1 MAIKAV
7 IHTNQSSIDRVL
19 GAGAPVVLAFWS
31 PQSTVEDDPMIL
43 ETLAV
48 DFAGRALIAKV
59 NAKDEAAL
67 MARFNV
73 KHLPS
78 FVFVKD
84 QRAVATVPGPLTED
98 ALRAWLRHLV
108 EGAPRPQ
115 TAQPGQ
121 KTNGHSNGHA
131 NGHSRQAPTTPV
143 HLTDATFPQTI
154 NGDLPVLVDF
164 WAEWCG
170 PCRMIAPSVEELA
183 KEFAGRAVVAKLN
196 IDQNPRTPQQF
207 GIMSIPT
214 LYIFKNGRVVDQ
226 IVGAQPLP
234 ALRQWL
240 SRHV

>member
-19 GAGAPVVLAFWS
+19 SAGVPVVLAFWI

-67 MARFNV
+67 MSRFDV
-73 KHLPS
+73 KQAPS

-84 QRAVATVPGPLTED
+84 QRAVATVPGPLTEET
-98 ALRAWLRHLV
+98 LRAWFRHLV
-108 EGAPRPQ
+108 EGAPQPAVAQ
-115 TAQPGQ
+115 TAKP
-121 KTNGHSNGHA
+121 KPNGHTRASTA
-131 NGHSRQAPTTPV
+131 PV
-143 HLTDATFPQTI
+143 HLSDATFQQMVD
-154 NGDLPVLVDF
+154 GDLPVLVDF

-170 PCRMIAPSVEELA
+170 PCRMIAPSLEQLA
-183 KEFAGRAVVAKLN
+183 QEFTGRAVVAKLN
-196 IDQNPRTPQQF
+196 IDQNPRTPQKF

-214 LYIFKNGRVVDQ
+214 LYIFKNGRVVDK